1 MKSKLLI
8 AFLLLLV
15 QQATATHLI
24 DSVEAYSGTVLPKY
38 AKFEIGIMAT
48 NIPTNVLNPYSDT
61 INIYAIFTSPT
72 GTKYKRDAFWYV
84 DYHRCNTCPN
94 PTRPTGQDSCYSYI
108 DAPELEAP
116 HPDAYLSPQPN
127 AFPWRVRFAP
137 DATGKMERSFLL
149 DTEKFSLQSPV
160 KTNLDFCEQRTH

>member
-1 MKSKLLI
+1 MRHTYYLI
-8 AFLLLLV
+8 LLV
-15 QQATATHLI
+15 LLCSKSNALPLI
-24 DSVEAYSGTVLPKY
+24 DSVVSTMTVARYS
-38 AKFEIGIMAT
+38 KFEIMVGAT
-48 NIPTNVLNPYSDT
+48 AIDPQALNPYDSSDV
-61 INIYAIFTSPT
+61 NMYAIFTSPT

-84 DYHRCNTCPN
+84 DYYRCNTCPN
-94 PTRPTGQDSCYSYI
+94 PTRPSGQDSCYDYI